1 MTANT
6 TAESWP
12 EIQRPTSR
20 PLSARLQHCG
30 KKIFSTMTS
39 AQCSDYSSSDD
50 LRTRRKEHQ
59 VRWPLHV
66 FLLST
71 KAKKRPKLTM
81 LLSPSLYFL
90 IYQPSLRLY
99 WFLLKIKIFHLTNI
113 LFCFL
118 RRSFFYSNHNSEYTV
133 IQWICW
139 IKNIISYIVFL
150 LLPHDLSSCEIL
162 LYSSIS

>member
-50 LRTRRKEHQ
+50 LRTRRKERQ

-66 FLLST
+66 SLLST
-71 KAKKRPKLTM
+71 IVL
-81 LLSPSLYFL
+81 LLS
-90 IYQPSLRLY
+90 QPSLWLY
-99 WFLLKIKIFHLTNI
+99 LFLLKIKIFHLTNI
-113 LFCFL
+113 IIILFCFL
-118 RRSFFYSNHNSEYTV
+118 RRPFFNSKQWIYNHTVNLLKKIFLVMLYFFYCH
-133 IQWICW
+133 
-139 IKNIISYIVFL
+139 
-150 LLPHDLSSCEIL
+150 SCEIL
-162 LYSSIS
+162 RHSSIS